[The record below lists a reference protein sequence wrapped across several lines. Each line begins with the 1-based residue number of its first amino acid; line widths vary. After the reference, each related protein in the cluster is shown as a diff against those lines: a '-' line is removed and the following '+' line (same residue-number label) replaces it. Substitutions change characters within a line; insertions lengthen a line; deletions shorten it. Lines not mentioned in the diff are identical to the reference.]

1 MSDLKKVLEEQI
13 QGVPK
18 LLLRHAV
25 KKKLKDQAIEGES
38 LLEALTDHIL
48 SESKDTFH
56 WDDGQPD
63 QTRDLHIEFTDEDSK
78 DIEEAYKNFMKD
90 GLPEVI
96 QSSVKDGAK
105 ELVKALVKRWPEQKV
120 EERNDMRHFRDR
132 IDLRWAKAIDPLRMM
147 LIASREVGQEFA
159 EKLARSK
166 AKNGIVKREAIMAL
180 HMRAC
185 QTTMEILTLL
195 ENGLSDGA
203 FARWRTLYEISV
215 VALVIDR
222 FGDEIAERYLLHDV
236 VTMREAVKNEFKHDD
251 KVYDPTALTGE
262 EREIEDEFQAL
273 IGKYGK
279 SFGSSY
285 GWAAE
290 SLKIKSPRF
299 QDLEQAIDWN
309 SLPPHYKWS
318 SYKVHAGV
326 AGTIRSLGSFG
337 GQPVLHAGASNA
349 GLDTP
354 AINTAYS
361 LMQIT
366 LLVFGRF
373 TDLENQI
380 KLQSLVLLRDKVVR
394 ECRKAAKK
402 LENDEMEIQ
411 LGISDTD

>member
-1 MSDLKKVLEEQI
+1 MTNLNNHLMEQL
-13 QGVPK
+13 QSVPK
-18 LLLRHAV
+18 LLLRQAIV
-25 KKKLKDQAIEGES
+25 KKLVDQGINDEAMQ
-38 LLEALTDHIL
+38 EALADHIL
-48 SESKDTFH
+48 SESKETFH

-63 QTRDLHIEFTDEDSK
+63 QIKDLHIEFTDDDTRAIK
-78 DIEEAYKNFMKD
+78 EAYNNFMKD

-96 QSSVKDGAK
+96 QNSVKDGAK
-105 ELVKALVKRWPEQKV
+105 TLVKALEKRWPEQKV
-120 EERNDMRHFRDR
+120 EERNDTQHFRDR

-147 LIASREVGQEFA
+147 LIASREVGQEFS
-159 EKLARSK
+159 EKLTRSK

-215 VALVIDR
+215 VALLIDR
-222 FGDEIAERYLLHDV
+222 FGDEIAERYLAHDV
-236 VTMREAVKNEFKHDD
+236 VTMREAIKNEFKHDGQQ
-251 KVYDPTALTGE
+251 YDPVALKGE
-262 EREIEDEFQAL
+262 EREIEDEFQSL
-273 IGKYGK
+273 IGQYGK
-279 SFGSSY
+279 SFGGSY

-290 SLKIKSPRF
+290 SLKIKSPRL
-299 QDLEQAIDWN
+299 QDLETAIDWN
-309 SLPPHYKWS
+309 SLPPNYKWS

-326 AGTIRSLGSFG
+326 AGTIRSLGTFG
-337 GQPVLHAGASNA
+337 GQPILHAGASNV

-354 AINTAYS
+354 AINTAYT

-366 LLVFGRF
+366 LLVFGRL

-380 KLQSLVLLRDKVVR
+380 KLQSLVLLRKKIVR

-402 LENDEMEIQ
+402 LEQDEMEIRF
-411 LGISDTD
+411 GITET